1 MPDLAEPLGP
11 EQLERIVEGIKRA
24 DDIIRAI
31 NRATR
36 TGMDLSS
43 QLEQVREQRKQLIAL
58 RNEYF
63 PGK

>member
-1 MPDLAEPLGP
+1 MPDLSEPLGP
-11 EQLERIVEGIKRA
+11 EHLERIVEGIKRA

-36 TGMDLSS
+36 TGMDLAS
-43 QLEQVREQRKQLIAL
+43 QLEQVREQRKQLISL

>member
-1 MPDLAEPLGP
+1 MPSLDEPLGP
-11 EQLERIVEGIKRA
+11 EDLARIVEGIERSDA
-24 DDIIRAI
+24 IIRAI

-36 TGMDLSS
+36 TGLKLDQ

-63 PGK
+63 PGM